1 MCISRLKNSLNNYD
15 PFGEHRVN
23 GLKAVLVLE
32 LLFLFNYVYSIPNPY
47 FYYFYVPLTAF
58 AAEVAGT
65 TLKDKFVFYAFSV
78 MGAILAI
85 FIFNLASSN
94 KTFFVIV
101 VLLYSLLLYW
111 VAIYKLRSMFVPVP
125 LILSLAAYSLLYS
138 ANNNNFY
145 IALNHGLQ
153 SFVAMLVVM
162 AGLVL
167 FPRQY
172 YLWIWRKAFYQLLL
186 KVSYYTGEISRGA
199 IVEIPIIPS
208 TVIMHRY
215 ALMLSPRMRVFSILK
230 ITVLAMDLV
239 MSLAY
244 LEAFQKQLR
253 APYILFLHRYLNL
266 LSNACRHQQPLLVQ
280 EHDLQIFQE
289 THELR
294 SLYHLIKSWNYLCLT
309 R

>member
-1 MCISRLKNSLNNYD
+1 MFISQLKNSLNNYD

-32 LLFLFNYVYSIPNPY
+32 LLFLFNFFYSIPNPY

-58 AAEVAGT
+58 AAEIAGT
-65 TLKDKFVFYAFSV
+65 TLKDKFVFYFFSV
-78 MGAILAI
+78 MGAILAV

-111 VAIYKLRSMFVPVP
+111 VAIYKLRSLFVPVP

-138 ANNNNFY
+138 ASDNNFY
-145 IALNHGLQ
+145 IALNHSLQ

-162 AGLVL
+162 VGLVL
-167 FPRQY
+167 FPRSY
-172 YLWIWRKAFYQLLL
+172 YLWIWRKSLQQLLS
-186 KVSYYTGEISRGA
+186 KVSEYTAQISRGES
-199 IVEIPIIPS
+199 VEIPIIQG
-208 TVIMHRY
+208 TIMLQRY
-215 ALMLSPRMRVFSILK
+215 ALMLSPRMRIFSILK
-230 ITVLAMDLV
+230 ITLLAMDLV

-244 LEAFQKQLR
+244 LEAFQKQLQ
-253 APYILFLHRYLNL
+253 APYIVFLQRYVAL
-266 LSNACRHQQPLLVQ
+266 LSNACLTWQALPIPL
-280 EHDLQIFQE
+280 HDVQIFQE

-294 SLYHLIKSWNYLCLT
+294 TVYHLIKSWNYLCLT

>member
-1 MCISRLKNSLNNYD
+1 
-15 PFGEHRVN
+15 
-23 GLKAVLVLE
+23 
-32 LLFLFNYVYSIPNPY
+32 
-47 FYYFYVPLTAF
+47 
-58 AAEVAGT
+58 
-65 TLKDKFVFYAFSV
+65 
-78 MGAILAI
+78 
-85 FIFNLASSN
+85 
-94 KTFFVIV
+94 
-101 VLLYSLLLYW
+101 
-111 VAIYKLRSMFVPVP
+111 MFVPVP
-125 LILSLAAYSLLYS
+125 LILSLAAYSLMYS

-172 YLWIWRKAFYQLLL
+172 YLWIWRKAFYQLLV
-186 KVSYYTGEISRGA
+186 KVSHYTGEISRGEM
-199 IVEIPIIPS
+199 VEIPIIPN

-215 ALMLSPRMRVFSILK
+215 ALMLSPRMHVFSILK
-230 ITVLAMDLV
+230 ITLLAMDLV

-253 APYILFLHRYLNL
+253 APYILFLHRYLGL
-266 LSNACRHQQPLLVQ
+266 LSNACKNQQSLLIQ

>member
-1 MCISRLKNSLNNYD
+1 MFISQLKNSLNNYD
-15 PFGEHRVN
+15 PFGEHRIN

-32 LLFLFNYVYSIPNPY
+32 LLFLFNYIYSIPNPY

-58 AAEVAGT
+58 AAEIAGT
-65 TLKDKFVFYAFSV
+65 TLKDKFVFYFFSV
-78 MGAILAI
+78 MGAILAV
-85 FIFNLASSN
+85 FIFNVSSSN

-101 VLLYSLLLYW
+101 VLFYSLLLYW
-111 VAIYKLRSMFVPVP
+111 VAIYKLRSLFVPVP

-138 ANNNNFY
+138 ANDNNFY
-145 IALNHGLQ
+145 IALNHSLQ

-167 FPRQY
+167 FPRGY
-172 YLWIWRKAFYQLLL
+172 YLWVWRKALFQLLS
-186 KVSYYTGEISRGA
+186 KVSEYTAHISRGEP
-199 IVEIPIIPS
+199 VEIPIIQG
-208 TVIMHRY
+208 TIMMQRY

-230 ITVLAMDLV
+230 ITLLAMDLV

-244 LEAFQKQLR
+244 LEAFQKQLQ
-253 APYILFLHRYLNL
+253 APYIIFLQRYVTL
-266 LSNACRHQQPLLVQ
+266 LSNACRSWSELPIP
-280 EHDLQIFQE
+280 EHDVQIFQE

-294 SLYHLIKSWNYLCLT
+294 TIYNLIKSWNYLCLT

>member
-1 MCISRLKNSLNNYD
+1 MCIFQLKNSLNNYD

-32 LLFLFNYVYSIPNPY
+32 LLFLFNFFYSIPNPY

-58 AAEVAGT
+58 AAEIAGT
-65 TLKDKFVFYAFSV
+65 TLKDKFVFYFFSV
-78 MGAILAI
+78 MGAILAV
-85 FIFNLASSN
+85 FIFNVSSSN

-111 VAIYKLRSMFVPVP
+111 VAIYKLRSLFVPVP

-138 ANNNNFY
+138 ASDNNFY
-145 IALNHGLQ
+145 IALNHSLQ

-162 AGLVL
+162 VGLVL
-167 FPRQY
+167 FPRSY
-172 YLWIWRKAFYQLLL
+172 YLWIWRKSLQQLLS
-186 KVSYYTGEISRGA
+186 KVSDYTAQISRGES
-199 IVEIPIIPS
+199 VEIPIIQA
-208 TVIMHRY
+208 TIMLQRY
-215 ALMLSPRMRVFSILK
+215 AMMLSPRIRIFSILK
-230 ITVLAMDLV
+230 ITLLAMDLV

-244 LEAFQKQLR
+244 LEAFQKQLQ
-253 APYILFLHRYLNL
+253 APYIVFLQRYVAL
-266 LSNACRHQQPLLVQ
+266 LSNACRVWQPLLIPA
-280 EHDLQIFQE
+280 HDVQIFQE

-294 SLYHLIKSWNYLCLT
+294 TVYNLIKSWNYLCLT

>member
-1 MCISRLKNSLNNYD
+1 MFISQLKNSLNNYD

-32 LLFLFNYVYSIPNPY
+32 LLFLFNFFYSIPNPY

-58 AAEVAGT
+58 AAEIAGT
-65 TLKDKFVFYAFSV
+65 TLKDKFVFYFFSV
-78 MGAILAI
+78 MGAILAV

-111 VAIYKLRSMFVPVP
+111 VAIYKLRSLFVPVP

-138 ANNNNFY
+138 ASDNNFY
-145 IALNHGLQ
+145 IALNHSLQ

-162 AGLVL
+162 VGLVL
-167 FPRQY
+167 FPRSY
-172 YLWIWRKAFYQLLL
+172 YLWIWRKSLQQLLS
-186 KVSYYTGEISRGA
+186 KVSEYTAQISRGES
-199 IVEIPIIPS
+199 VEIPIIQG
-208 TVIMHRY
+208 TIMLQRY
-215 ALMLSPRMRVFSILK
+215 ALMLSPRMRIFSILK
-230 ITVLAMDLV
+230 ITLLAMDLV
-239 MSLAY
+239 MCLSY
-244 LEAFQKQLR
+244 LEAFQKQLQ
-253 APYILFLHRYLNL
+253 APYIVFLQRYVAL
-266 LSNACRHQQPLLVQ
+266 LSRACLTWQALPIPL
-280 EHDLQIFQE
+280 HDVQIFQE

-294 SLYHLIKSWNYLCLT
+294 TVYHLIKSWNYLCLT

>member
-1 MCISRLKNSLNNYD
+1 MFISQLKNSLNNYD

-32 LLFLFNYVYSIPNPY
+32 LLFLFNFFYSIPNPY

-58 AAEVAGT
+58 AAEIAGT
-65 TLKDKFVFYAFSV
+65 NLKDKFVFYFFSV
-78 MGAILAI
+78 MGAILAV

-111 VAIYKLRSMFVPVP
+111 VAIYKLRSLFVPVP

-138 ANNNNFY
+138 ASDNSFY
-145 IALNHGLQ
+145 IALNHSLQ

-167 FPRQY
+167 FPRSY
-172 YLWIWRKAFYQLLL
+172 YLWIWRKSLHQLLS
-186 KVSYYTGEISRGA
+186 KVSEYTAQISRGES
-199 IVEIPIIPS
+199 VEIPIIQG
-208 TVIMHRY
+208 TIMLQRY
-215 ALMLSPRMRVFSILK
+215 ALMLSPRMRIFSILK
-230 ITVLAMDLV
+230 ITLLAMDLV

-244 LEAFQKQLR
+244 LEAFQKQLQ
-253 APYILFLHRYLNL
+253 APYIVFLQRYVAL
-266 LSNACRHQQPLLVQ
+266 LSRACLTWQALPIPL
-280 EHDLQIFQE
+280 HDVQIFQE

-294 SLYHLIKSWNYLCLT
+294 TVYHLIKSWNYLCLT